1 MNIKKLKKS
10 LYFFKK
16 SRYTDRK
23 TERSVCIKRSGSAT
37 VLPPEG
43 NNFIILFTTQ
53 TQA

>member
-1 MNIKKLKKS
+1 MNIKKLKKVCTF
-10 LYFFKK
+10 LK
-16 SRYTDRK
+16 SRYTDYK